1 MLLII
6 PEIIF
11 FIYSR
16 HMLHKTDSKRYSFF
30 AHYLLF
36 YVISI
41 AYFHFTSSSCVRNEL
56 IPILN
61 KTLSNLPES
70 IKEKYVHLM
79 QAPNVPGDEK
89 KQLKQHID
97 TTKDQ
102 NLVEKLINQYHT
114 LYIILH
120 PILPKDQFFALKNS
134 IAQVT
139 NLKEADTVDQYIES
153 QLPKPFIKLSD
164 EDRENICKLPEGQ
177 RNNILAI
184 MTPNELH
191 EAEDQPAHKGTTVQL
206 ETIHQL
212 IQEGKAQQAQDEDT
226 PEDGWG
232 DKLPLKGKDRMV
244 FLNLMVEYNDN
255 DQKALKMLFDEVDAD
270 SVRNL
275 AILFARRFTKEENRR
290 LVSAMIYLY
299 KGWPADTIKMCN
311 NTAEMSLME
320 QLKIFRRTTGSQL
333 DALQQLNKYL
343 KELIENPNLFKAK
356 YTKEPNDYISSLID
370 EVNEESITG
379 IKMR

>member
-1 MLLII
+1 
-6 PEIIF
+6 
-11 FIYSR
+11 
-16 HMLHKTDSKRYSFF
+16 MLHKTDSKRYSFF